1 MSFSMPARLSRLSG
15 MTRSRRRSSRYVA
28 PPSSLISQ
36 PNHPLSRRRNILQTS
51 PASPLRKSE
60 ELLCQRFQLRHH
72 PLPCLNHHTRHL
84 PNLSPHPLLSD
95 PRAKH
100 LAEHTP
106 SCSRTSQLKTR
117 MLADDQPMRRTF

>member
-1 MSFSMPARLSRLSG
+1 M
-15 MTRSRRRSSRYVA
+15 A
-28 PPSSLISQ
+28 PPSFPISQ
-36 PNHPLSRRRNILQTS
+36 PNHPLSRHRNILQTS
-51 PASPLRKSE
+51 PASLLRKRE
-60 ELLCQRFQLRHH
+60 QLLCQRLQSFLNR
-72 PLPCLNHHTRHL
+72 PLPCLNHHTRHP

-95 PRAKH
+95 QRAKH